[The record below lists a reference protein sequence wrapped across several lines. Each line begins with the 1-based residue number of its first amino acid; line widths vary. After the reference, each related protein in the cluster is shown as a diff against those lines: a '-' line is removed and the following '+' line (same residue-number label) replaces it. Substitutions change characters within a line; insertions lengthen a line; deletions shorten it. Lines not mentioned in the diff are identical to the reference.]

1 MYGRDR
7 KGGSGCRLYNVL
19 LCMLPHISD
28 PILYAG
34 FIVLVLLLLALD
46 LGVFNRTPHVVKVSE
61 AFGWTA
67 FWITLALAFN
77 VFVYYERGPV
87 AATEFFAGYLL
98 EQSLSVD
105 NIFVIIL
112 ILRYFKV
119 APQYHHKVLF
129 WGIIGALVMRG
140 AMIAVGAALITAF
153 DWIFYVFGAF
163 LIITGIRMALS
174 SDDAEDLE
182 NNVVVKYGRKWFRV
196 TETYHQDRFTIMKD
210 GVRWFTPLFLVVLV
224 VEATDLVF
232 AVDSIPAIFAITR
245 DPFIVFTSNVFAIM
259 GLRSLFFAV
268 AGAMGMF
275 HFLKYGLSAI
285 LSFIGVKMLIMHWVH
300 IPVAIALG
308 VIAVV
313 LAISVVLS
321 IIFPETSA
329 AENESA

>member
-1 MYGRDR
+1 M
-7 KGGSGCRLYNVL
+7 
-19 LCMLPHISD
+19 
-28 PILYAG
+28 
-34 FIVLVLLLLALD
+34 
-46 LGVFNRTPHVVKVSE
+46 
-61 AFGWTA
+61 AF
-67 FWITLALAFN
+67 
-77 VFVYYERGPV
+77 
-87 AATEFFAGYLL
+87 
-98 EQSLSVD
+98 
-105 NIFVIIL
+105 
-112 ILRYFKV
+112 
-119 APQYHHKVLF
+119 
-129 WGIIGALVMRG
+129 
-140 AMIAVGAALITAF
+140 
-153 DWIFYVFGAF
+153 
-163 LIITGIRMALS
+163 S

-182 NNVVVKYGRKWFRV
+182 DNIVVKYGRKWFRV
-196 TETYHQDRFTIMKD
+196 TDTYHQDRFTVMKD

-300 IPVAIALG
+300 IPVAVALG

-321 IIFPETSA
+321 IIFPEKSA

>member
-1 MYGRDR
+1 
-7 KGGSGCRLYNVL
+7 
-19 LCMLPHISD
+19 MLPLIPD
-28 PILYAG
+28 PILYVG

-119 APQYHHKVLF
+119 ATQYHHKVLF

-140 AMIAVGAALITAF
+140 TMIAVGAALISAF

-163 LIITGIRMALS
+163 LIITGIRMAFS
-174 SDDAEDLE
+174 SEDAEDLE
-182 NNVVVKYGRKWFRV
+182 DNIVVKYGRKWFRV
-196 TETYHQDRFTIMKD
+196 TDTYHQDKFTVMKD

-300 IPVAIALG
+300 IPVAVALG
-308 VIAVV
+308 VIATV
-313 LAISVVLS
+313 LAISIVLS